1 MSYRVHYRGI
11 LSSSSPAEISAWGS
25 SASETTSG
33 PGTDTASAKTPI
45 SVQAKTQSSRIINQ
59 TMACS
64 SSWVHKHVT
73 LIAYFDKIFYF
84 KRQLPADVE
93 NVHTFSKD
101 FYFSCRHALSTQKRE
116 MRDDWALYV
125 REDWVKIF
133 RGSPCEY
140 VFNPSFSNLS
150 SAWAIGFLQ
159 NMQCFPLKDL
169 EDLWC
174 PK

>member
-1 MSYRVHYRGI
+1 MEIQCGCEAHVWWESVSQLGIKITSKPECKSMMSYRVHYRGI

-33 PGTDTASAKTPI
+33 PGTDTASAKTLI

-101 FYFSCRHALSTQKRE
+101 FYFSCRHALLTQKRE
-116 MRDDWALYV
+116 MRDERW
-125 REDWVKIF
+125 
-133 RGSPCEY
+133 
-140 VFNPSFSNLS
+140 LS
-150 SAWAIGFLQ
+150 TLCKKRLGENI
-159 NMQCFPLKDL
+159 
-169 EDLWC
+169 
-174 PK
+174 